1 VKQNIVL
8 KDVSTIMA
16 INIMTNKGK
25 RNKKFMYVEVEN
37 VLLAWFK

>member
-1 VKQNIVL
+1 ML
-8 KDVSTIMA
+8 KDVSTIMV

-25 RNKKFMYVEVEN
+25 RHNNFMYVEVEN